1 MSKKSTKL
9 KNILSEHYILGELPS
24 SKLMKMKWN
33 PVTGETMNE
42 DDTNEYGGMSSSDE
56 KAPKMKDSKETENIK
71 KIFQMANLAKK
82 GGGSGDESL
91 DDIQDD
97 LDSAM
102 EEANV
107 DGDGE
112 DLLGGTGVERITRTT
127 TVSGTTTTGGVG
139 GGSSGGGG
147 SGGGGGG
154 Y

>member
-56 KAPKMKDSKETENIK
+56 AAPKMKDSKETENIK

-82 GGGSGDESL
+82 GGGSGRYGKEFEQAKKKAVKALADMYKYSR
-91 DDIQDD
+91 I
-97 LDSAM
+97 
-102 EEANV
+102 
-107 DGDGE
+107 
-112 DLLGGTGVERITRTT
+112 GV
-127 TVSGTTTTGGVG
+127 
-139 GGSSGGGG
+139 
-147 SGGGGGG
+147 
-154 Y
+154 